1 MGAKDVLINVGPGE
15 TRVALLE
22 DGRLSELHYER
33 APADDEGDFSER
45 RSCESRLGD
54 IMLGRVQRVLPG
66 VQAAFVDIGLQRAGF
81 LSARDAR
88 RRQACPPAMP
98 PVGGS
103 PPGESG
109 GDAAAEDARCEPP
122 PINTLVHEGETLMV
136 QIIKDPIGD
145 KGARLTT
152 SVTLPGR
159 LLVLVPQSPVVAMS
173 RRITDCD
180 ARARLTE
187 TVGRL
192 AEKGA
197 QCHGIDGG
205 FIVRSAA
212 VEATP
217 EELADDAERL
227 WAKWQAIR
235 DVEAK
240 TRPPT
245 TVHRDCG
252 PISRT
257 LRDHVDR
264 DTTRVMID
272 DAAGFNAAVRVAR
285 ETLPQLA
292 DRIVHYQGCDP
303 LFEAFGIEDEIDTLL
318 SPRAPLAS
326 GGWIT
331 IETTEALTAIDVN
344 SGRLSAGCLE
354 DTGFQTNLSA
364 AEEIGRQLRL
374 RGIGG
379 LIVVDF
385 IHMENPDN
393 IRAVEQALEAAL
405 TRDRTPVAM
414 GPMSPFGL
422 VEITRKRVREPI
434 GRFLT
439 SGCSACA
446 GRARLK
452 SPGTVANEVFRR
464 LIAES
469 CHGRGG
475 PWRVQVSNDVASWIN
490 ARRQSALALLI
501 ARIGADVTVEAMPHF
516 ARETFEV
523 FRAKVT
529 A

>member
-1 MGAKDVLINVGPGE
+1 M
-15 TRVALLE
+15 
-22 DGRLSELHYER
+22 
-33 APADDEGDFSER
+33 
-45 RSCESRLGD
+45 
-54 IMLGRVQRVLPG
+54 
-66 VQAAFVDIGLQRAGF
+66 
-81 LSARDAR
+81 
-88 RRQACPPAMP
+88 
-98 PVGGS
+98 
-103 PPGESG
+103 
-109 GDAAAEDARCEPP
+109 
-122 PINTLVHEGETLMV
+122 
-136 QIIKDPIGD
+136 
-145 KGARLTT
+145 
-152 SVTLPGR
+152 
-159 LLVLVPQSPVVAMS
+159 
-173 RRITDCD
+173 
-180 ARARLTE
+180 
-187 TVGRL
+187 
-192 AEKGA
+192 
-197 QCHGIDGG
+197 
-205 FIVRSAA
+205 
-212 VEATP
+212 
-217 EELADDAERL
+217 
-227 WAKWQAIR
+227 R
-235 DVEAK
+235 DVQFKA
-240 TRPPT
+240 RPPM

-264 DTTRVMID
+264 DTTRVLID
-272 DAAGFNAAVRVAR
+272 DSAGFNAAVRTAR

-292 DRIVHYQGCDP
+292 DRIVHYQGCEP
-303 LFEAFGIEDEIDTLL
+303 LFEAFGIEEEIETLL
-318 SPRAPLAS
+318 SPRVPLAS

-364 AEEIGRQLRL
+364 AAEIGRQLRL

-393 IRAVEQALEAAL
+393 IRVVEEALEGAL

-469 CHGRGG
+469 CYSPAPVG
-475 PWRVQVSNDVASWIN
+475 PWKVQVSSDVANWIN
-490 ARRQSALALLI
+490 ARRQSALVPLI
-501 ARIGADVTVEAMPHF
+501 ARLGADVTIEAMAHF
-516 ARETFEV
+516 ARETFEIV
-523 FRAKVT
+523 SARVMA
-529 A
+529 